1 MALDPNRWT
10 LKVQDAFSSA
20 VEAAKQ
26 ASNPEVTPTTC
37 WRRCWARARA
47 SSCPCSSAWA
57 RPLPL
62 RNQVNEALAKLPRS
76 YGGKAWLSVS

>member
-26 ASNPEVTPTTC
+26 ARTPRSPPTTC
-37 WRRCWARARA
+37 WPRCSARARA
-47 SSCPCSSAWA
+47 SSCPCSSARQGA
-57 RPLPL
+57 LPL
-62 RNQVNEALAKLPRS
+62 RNQVDEALAKLPRS
-76 YGGKAWLSVS
+76 YGGEARLSAS